1 MLFLRLRQYVWTTD
15 EQVEKTMMTIKHLY
29 IWIEKKA
36 RYIYIYYMLHSHR
49 PTDCRL
55 RRWPRWKWL
64 TFIQIMSQCVRVHVC
79 GMWWWWHAIVKQKK
93 EIDHV
98 HDNDNRK
105 RKECIIK
112 VSEGFLFQLLLSVLR
127 RNQLLPSESFIDDKV
142 HCSINPCKC
151 KSYYTDIPS
160 KERKKN
166 AWFFLLFPLKT

>member
-1 MLFLRLRQYVWTTD
+1 MYICIICFTLIDQPTD
-15 EQVEKTMMTIKHLY
+15 QL
-29 IWIEKKA
+29 
-36 RYIYIYYMLHSHR
+36 
-49 PTDCRL
+49 TDCRL
-55 RRWPRWKWL
+55 RWWPRWKWL
-64 TFIQIMSQCVRVHVC
+64 TFTQIMSQSVRVYVC

-151 KSYYTDIPS
+151 KSYYTDILS
-160 KERKKN
+160 KERKKKN